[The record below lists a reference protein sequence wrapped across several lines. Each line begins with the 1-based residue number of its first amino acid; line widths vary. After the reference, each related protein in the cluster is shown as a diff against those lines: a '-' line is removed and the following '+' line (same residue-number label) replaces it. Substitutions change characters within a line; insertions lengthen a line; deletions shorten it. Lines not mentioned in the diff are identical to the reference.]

1 MDDDT
6 DDKSLMA
13 EKYNCH
19 IQDLLAK
26 IPGVHSKNLRQILNK
41 GQSLDH
47 LVSLTKVNLFQI
59 ILY

>member
-6 DDKSLMA
+6 DDKNIMA

-19 IQDLLAK
+19 IQDLVAK
-26 IPGVHSKNLRQILNK
+26 LPGVHSKNLRQILNK

-47 LVSLTKVNLFQI
+47 LITLSKVH
-59 ILY
+59 